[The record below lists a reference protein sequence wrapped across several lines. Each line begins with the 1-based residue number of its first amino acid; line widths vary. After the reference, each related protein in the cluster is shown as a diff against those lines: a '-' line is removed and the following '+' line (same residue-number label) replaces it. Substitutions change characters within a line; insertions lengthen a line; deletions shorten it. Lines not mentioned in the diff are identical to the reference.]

1 VYKQGVS
8 KGDINMKT
16 QNRPNRFKMLAGLLS
31 AAGAS
36 LLIGLPAVGQYYYPY
51 SIFNPSSRPF
61 LESSDDASADEPNV
75 VEQVAA
81 NNSLK
86 TLSLALKEAG
96 LTDKLANKQEG
107 LFFTILAP
115 TDRAFEALPPG
126 AVEELLKPQNKEKL
140 LKILNY
146 HVIAGKVSES
156 DFQKGEVKTV
166 EGNSVK
172 IVVDQPGNQIKFNQ
186 AHLNPPSIPATNG
199 VIILIDKV
207 LLPPDLIGQQES
219 SLW

>member
-1 VYKQGVS
+1 
-8 KGDINMKT
+8 MKT
-16 QNRPNRFKMLAGLLS
+16 QNRPNRLKMLAGLAG

-61 LESSDDASADEPNV
+61 LESSDEASADEQNV
-75 VEQVAA
+75 VDRVAA

-96 LTDKLANKQEG
+96 LTDTLAKKQEG
-107 LFFTILAP
+107 SFFTILAP
-115 TDRAFEALPPG
+115 TDKAFEALPPG
-126 AVEELLKPQNKEKL
+126 TVQELLKPQNKDKL

-146 HVIAGKVSES
+146 HVIAGVVSES

-166 EGNSVK
+166 EGNPVK
-172 IVVDQPGNQIKFNQ
+172 ITVDQPGNTIRFGQ
-186 AHLNPPSIPATNG
+186 ATLNPPSIPATNG
-199 VIILIDKV
+199 VIIVIDKV
-207 LLPPDLIGQQES
+207 LIPPDSIGQQES
-219 SLW
+219 SVW

>member
-1 VYKQGVS
+1 
-8 KGDINMKT
+8 MKT
-16 QNRPNRFKMLAGLLS
+16 QNRPNRFKMLAGLVG

-36 LLIGLPAVGQYYYPY
+36 LLIGLPALGQYYYPY
-51 SIFNPSSRPF
+51 SLFNPSSRPL
-61 LESSDDASADEPNV
+61 LESSDEEPSV
-75 VEQVAA
+75 VELVTA

-86 TLSLALKEAG
+86 TLARALQVAG
-96 LTDKLANKQEG
+96 LTDTLAGKGN
-107 LFFTILAP
+107 FTILAP

-172 IVVDQPGNQIKFNQ
+172 ITVDQPGNQIKFNQ
-186 AHLNPPSIPATNG
+186 ATLNPPSIPATNG
-199 VIILIDKV
+199 VIIVIDKV
-207 LLPPDLIGQQES
+207 LIPPDSIGLQES
-219 SLW
+219 SVW

>member
-1 VYKQGVS
+1 
-8 KGDINMKT
+8 MKT
-16 QNRPNRFKMLAGLLS
+16 QNRPNLFKMLAGLLS

-36 LLIGLPAVGQYYYPY
+36 LLIGLPALGQYYPY
-51 SIFNPSSRPF
+51 SLFNPSSRPL
-61 LESSDDASADEPNV
+61 LESSDEEPSV
-75 VEQVAA
+75 VELVTA

-86 TLSLALKEAG
+86 TLARALQVAG
-96 LTDKLANKQEG
+96 LTDTLAGKGN
-107 LFFTILAP
+107 FTILAP

-126 AVEELLKPQNKEKL
+126 TVEELLKPQNKEKL

-186 AHLNPPSIPATNG
+186 ATLNPPSIPATNG

-207 LLPPDLIGQQES
+207 LVPPDLIGRQES
-219 SLW
+219 FVW